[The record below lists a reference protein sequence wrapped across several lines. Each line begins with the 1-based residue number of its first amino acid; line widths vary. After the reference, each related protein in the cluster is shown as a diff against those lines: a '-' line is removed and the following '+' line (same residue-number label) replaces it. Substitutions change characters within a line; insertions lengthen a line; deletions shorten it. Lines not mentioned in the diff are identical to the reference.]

1 MKPCRL
7 LIVDD
12 HSSIRSGL
20 RMIFEAAGFDVIGEA
35 STGPQGVSMA
45 RSLKPDVVLMDIR
58 MPEGS
63 GIEAT
68 QEIVET
74 GASRVLII
82 SAFNLDADVIAA
94 IRAGA
99 RGYVIKTIDTE
110 ELVRSIVAVS
120 EGQSVLDPATTATV
134 MHTITEY
141 CEANPPSAWPPDK
154 LTPRE
159 VAVMECIGQG
169 LSNRMISKTLNIAET
184 TVKSHVSSAL
194 AKLGL
199 ASRVE
204 AAVYVASRTTRN
216 SPD

>member
-20 RMIFEAAGFDVIGEA
+20 RMILEAAGFDVIGEA

-99 RGYVIKTIDTE
+99 KGYVIKTIDTE

-120 EGQSVLDPATTATV
+120 EGQSGLDPATV

-141 CEANPPSAWPPDK
+141 CEANPPSAWPPEK

>member
-20 RMIFEAAGFDVIGEA
+20 RMILEAAGFDVIGEA

-99 RGYVIKTIDTE
+99 KGYVIKTIDTE
-110 ELVRSIVAVS
+110 C
-120 EGQSVLDPATTATV
+120 
-134 MHTITEY
+134 M
-141 CEANPPSAWPPDK
+141 
-154 LTPRE
+154 
-159 VAVMECIGQG
+159 
-169 LSNRMISKTLNIAET
+169 
-184 TVKSHVSSAL
+184 
-194 AKLGL
+194 
-199 ASRVE
+199 
-204 AAVYVASRTTRN
+204 AA
-216 SPD
+216 

>member
-1 MKPCRL
+1 
-7 LIVDD
+7 
-12 HSSIRSGL
+12 
-20 RMIFEAAGFDVIGEA
+20 MILEAAGFDVIGEA

-45 RSLKPDVVLMDIR
+45 KSLKPDVVLMDLR

-68 QEIVET
+68 REIVET
-74 GASRVLII
+74 DASRVLII
-82 SAFNLDADVIAA
+82 SAFNLDTDVISA

-99 RGYVIKTIDTE
+99 KGYVLKTIDTE

-120 EGQSVLDPATTATV
+120 EGQSILDPATTETV
-134 MHTITEY
+134 MRTVTEH
-141 CEANPPSAWPPDK
+141 CGAIPPRTWPPEK

-184 TVKSHVSSAL
+184 TVKSHVSSVL

-204 AAVYVASRTTRN
+204 AAVYVASRTTRS
-216 SPD
+216 SPE